1 MVVSDEMAKET
12 KDGIDRKA
20 TSERPTAPLLEGER
34 ISPAG
39 GVLDGRRSIEREAHE
54 ITPSSFHLL

>member
-20 TSERPTAPLLEGER
+20 TSDRTAPLLDGER
-34 ISPAG
+34 ISPAS